1 MCGAIYQYVRTG
13 RQRQQAAR
21 SHQFMAHDSTANN
34 GVGALEGDLNIG
46 DVDIGDAICT
56 RRDIAQVTCVAL
68 LVSRGAMSLARWVEV
83 WAGGEA
89 AVGSVSE
96 LRERYG

>member
-1 MCGAIYQYVRTG
+1 M
-13 RQRQQAAR
+13 
-21 SHQFMAHDSTANN
+21 ANN
-34 GVGALEGDLNIG
+34 STTDDRVGPTNRNLCVNN
-46 DVDIGDAICT
+46 VNIGDAICT